1 MKKQSYNWLN
11 RLIERITRSDSSNN
25 DYFMYYGYT
34 VTLQSGMSD
43 YVDVMVQDARG
54 NYIFDFSFDFWT
66 EKLCFDTY
74 GEYDQRDIIINA
86 FKRYYR
92 VSVGWDAPWHEEMKN
107 LKDSLSYEDNE
118 AEDVQRIQ
126 AEIEALRMRKA
137 A

>member
-34 VTLQSGMSD
+34 VTLQSGTRD
-43 YVDVMVQDARG
+43 YVAVMIQDAKG
-54 NYIFDFSFDFWT
+54 NNIFDFSFDFWT
-66 EKLCFDTY
+66 EKLCFERY
-74 GEYDQRDIIINA
+74 GEYEERDLIIEA
-86 FKRYYR
+86 FKRWYR

-107 LKDSLSYEDNE
+107 LKEALDDPDNE
-118 AEDVQRIQ
+118 EEDVQRIQ
-126 AEIEALRMRKA
+126 AEIEALRMCEA